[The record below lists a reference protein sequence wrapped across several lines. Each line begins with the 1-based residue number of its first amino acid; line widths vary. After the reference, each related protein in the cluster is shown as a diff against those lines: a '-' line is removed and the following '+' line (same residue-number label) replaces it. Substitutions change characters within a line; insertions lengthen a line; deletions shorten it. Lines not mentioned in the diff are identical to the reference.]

1 MPSTSHHPLSR
12 ELLRVI
18 DEAIRQGVADALRAA
33 RPAFAQSGAQ
43 LPEFFTIAETMAVLP
58 VSRSGLYRL
67 FDQKKLT
74 LVKDGRRSL
83 VSSVEVAAFAERLRA
98 AARKGGSDV

>member
-12 ELLRVI
+12 ELHQAI
-18 DEAIRQGVADALRAA
+18 AEAIRQGVEDALRAA
-33 RPAFAQSGAQ
+33 RPSPLGEQP
-43 LPEFFTIAETMAVLP
+43 PEFFTIAETMAALP

-67 FDQKKLT
+67 FARKELT

-83 VSSVEVAAFAERLRA
+83 VSSAEVAAFAERLRA
-98 AARKGGSDV
+98 GAERAEGPET